1 MICLSFASLGS
12 VGMGRGLYFEGSMQ
26 FFSVGAQ
33 ARGFI
38 AIGADAEGVIALGQ
52 VSRGVIAIGQMATGV
67 VAIGQ
72 LARGVFVI
80 GQLGVGVWA
89 YGQGGVGI
97 ARAVGMLAVAARAG
111 GMLPLSLWPESRKKD
126 AWKPGRVATVREVLD
141 GVVSE
146 GWIEAELALEGASVA
161 LVVDGQRYSDCEI
174 PDTIADD
181 VRAHT
186 SRRGWVLIERREQL
200 SSAGEGGFREAPE
213 RAVKL
218 AVLNTRWPKPEPIA
232 RRVWGA
238 IGIALVSALVTWVS
252 LLPAATVVAGL
263 VSGR

>member
-38 AIGADAEGVIALGQ
+38 AIGAEAEGVIAL
-52 VSRGVIAIGQMATGV
+52 GQMATGV

-89 YGQGGVGI
+89 YGQAGI
-97 ARAVGMLAVAARAG
+97 GIVRAVGMLAVAARAG
-111 GMLPLSLWPESRKKD
+111 GLLPLSLWPAASNQR
-126 AWKPGRVATVREVLD
+126 AWKPGRVSTVREVFD

-146 GWIEAELALEGASVA
+146 GWIEGELALDGGSIA
-161 LVVDGQRYSDCEI
+161 LLADGQRYLDCEI
-174 PDTIADD
+174 PESIADD
-181 VRAHT
+181 LRANK
-186 SRRGWVLIERREQL
+186 SRRGWVLIERREAL

-213 RAVKL
+213 RTVKL
-218 AVLNTRWPKPEPIA
+218 AVLNTHWPKPEPIA

-238 IGIALVSALVTWVS
+238 IGIALVSALVTSVA
-252 LLPAATVVAGL
+252 LLPATTAVARVVSA
-263 VSGR
+263 R